1 MPRSLIGAGADAGRD
16 GNGERDEEGA
26 SAACSRARREV
37 VNGREHDADAGAQHA
52 AATACARGVSGPR
65 ELDGVRR
72 ATREQAQ
79 AHLAAGGLRERRRAG
94 QTRLL
99 LVFDL
104 PAWSSVARAARGSDD
119 GEDEGRG
126 RRGTAGSPTTALG
139 VRAVTA
145 SACSERQMICPA
157 HRPGEACCERRPLVP
172 LFSRFLALLHAEAVL
187 RHAYSHYNEH
197 KSGKL
202 QGISTRHGGCVCARE
217 RGMQTERNER
227 NDAYAMDGERGAASV
242 EYAGD
247 AGRAAEAEPCRG
259 REKVRVLASTRPA
272 RLRSSTRTSTGEMDA
287 RTSSSKAGTRS
298 PTTTLPSTAV
308 EAVEEAGATR

>member
-1 MPRSLIGAGADAGRD
+1 M
-16 GNGERDEEGA
+16 
-26 SAACSRARREV
+26 V
-37 VNGREHDADAGAQHA
+37 K
-52 AATACARGVSGPR
+52 RGPGC
-65 ELDGVRR
+65 E
-72 ATREQAQ
+72 
-79 AHLAAGGLRERRRAG
+79 RERRRRGRGQG
-94 QTRLL
+94 QTRNGWLTHDGSWGTCCDCKGL
-99 LVFDL
+99 FRASNVL
-104 PAWSSVARAARGSDD
+104 SSPPARGSVLD
-119 GEDEGRG
+119 
-126 RRGTAGSPTTALG
+126 ALF
-139 VRAVTA
+139 
-145 SACSERQMICPA
+145 
-157 HRPGEACCERRPLVP
+157 VP

-197 KSGKL
+197 KTGKL